1 MGSNPGAAEA
11 FLAAAFRSALLHQ
24 LAIILIIAL
33 VLLAVWA
40 VIRWRTPE
48 HTTGGGWAAHWRE
61 EPPARRGLRVGFGVL
76 WLFDGILQ
84 LQPAMPAGLADQVIK
99 PAAAGSPDWVQSLVN
114 WAATLWDYHPVT
126 AAASAVWIQIGIG
139 LALLLAPR
147 GLWSRLAAL
156 SGVGWGLIVW
166 AFGEAFGG
174 IFAPGSSLLFGAPGG
189 ALLYAVAGA
198 LVALPDRTWRRRS
211 PGRVLLGVTGAFLLV
226 MAVVQAWPSNGF
238 WDGTVAGKPGP
249 LASMIQQMAATPQP
263 RVFAALVTA
272 FGNLARSDAVVINLI
287 AVLVLAAGGV
297 ALCVTALR
305 PAPWPAAEGPA
316 SRASL
321 IQRYAVVALAV
332 CCLMIWVL
340 VQDLG
345 FFGGLGTDPNSMIPL
360 IVLFTAGY
368 LGLAP
373 TPAAAPATMTETE
386 TMTEIAETPAEGS
399 SPAGEGPPPGGRIR
413 RLGRVAVRTPGYE
426 FATVGAIAVII
437 VGAAPMALASQNP
450 NADPVVAEANT
461 GVVSAFSETAPGF
474 TLTSQQGTPVA
485 LSALRG
491 KTVLLTFLD
500 PVCTTDCPL
509 IAREMY
515 LADQQLGTRARN
527 VEMVA
532 VVANPTYLSTAYTRA
547 FDRQEGLNA
556 LPNWLYL
563 TGSLDQ
569 LEAVWD
575 HYGVQVENSPAGAMT
590 AHDDLA
596 FVINSQGVLKS
607 ELDADPGPGTAA
619 TTSSFATLMSDSVQH
634 IMNEAG

>member
-11 FLAAAFRSALLHQ
+11 FLAAAFRSVLLHQ
-24 LAIILIIAL
+24 LAIIAIIAL
-33 VLLAVWA
+33 VLLAAWA
-40 VIRWRTPE
+40 VIRWRLP
-48 HTTGGGWAAHWRE
+48 GGPARGEWAASWRE
-61 EPPARRGLRVGFGVL
+61 EPPGRRALRVGFGVL

-84 LQPAMPAGLADQVIK
+84 LQSGMPAGLADQVIK

-126 AAASAVWIQIGIG
+126 AAASAVWIQVGIG

-156 SGVGWGLIVW
+156 ACVGWGLVVW
-166 AFGEAFGG
+166 GFGESFGG
-174 IFAPGSSLLFGAPGG
+174 IFAPGPSVLFGVPGA
-189 ALLYAVAGA
+189 ALLYALAGA

-211 PGRVLLGVTGAFLLV
+211 PGRALLGVTGAFFLV
-226 MAVVQAWPSNGF
+226 MAAVQAWPSNGF

-249 LASMIQQMAATPQP
+249 LAAMIQQMAATPQP
-263 RVFAALVTA
+263 RAFAVLVTA
-272 FGNLARSDAVVINLI
+272 FGNLAQSDAIVINLI

-297 ALCVTALR
+297 ALCVTAAR
-305 PAPWPAAEGPA
+305 PAAWPAAEGPA
-316 SRASL
+316 SLASL
-321 IQRYAVVALAV
+321 AQRYAVVTLAV

-340 VQDLG
+340 IQDLG
-345 FFGGLGTDPNSMIPL
+345 FFGGLGTDPNSMIPMTL
-360 IVLFTAGY
+360 LFTAGY

-373 TPAAAPATMTETE
+373 VPAPIPVSAPA
-386 TMTEIAETPAEGS
+386 S
-399 SPAGEGPPPGGRIR
+399 AGEGLAPGGRIR
-413 RLGRVAVRTPGYE
+413 RPRRAAAAAPGY
-426 FATVGAIAVII
+426 AIAAAGAIAVVI

-450 NADPVVAEANT
+450 NADPVVAEANS
-461 GVVSAFSETAPGF
+461 GVVSAFSEPAPGF
-474 TLTSQQGTPVA
+474 TLTGQQGTPVA

-509 IAREMY
+509 IAREMF

-527 VEMVA
+527 VELVA

-563 TGSLDQ
+563 TGSLNQ
-569 LEAVWD
+569 LQAVWD

-596 FVINSQGVLKS
+596 FVIDSQGVLKS
-607 ELDADPGPGTAA
+607 ELDADPGAGTAV